1 MRTVFVNGEYLKENE
16 ANISIF
22 DRGFLFGD
30 AVYEVTAVLGGKL
43 AEFDN
48 HMNRLKRSLGEL
60 DMALE
65 MDKDSLLAMHRELVV
80 RNNIEEGAIY
90 LQISRGAADR
100 DFLFPSD
107 ETPTTIVAFTQ
118 EKSLI
123 DTPLAKRGMKVNL
136 VEDLRWQRSDIK
148 TVQLLYSS
156 LMKSR
161 AHKAGADDVW
171 LARDGMVTEG
181 SSNNAYIVTYDGEI
195 ITRPLSTDILHGI
208 TRQSLLS
215 YIQKEG
221 LKLTERAFSIE
232 EAKAAKEAFVTSAS
246 AFVIGVISIDGE
258 AIGDGKVGSMTK
270 ALREIYINETLKAL
284 I

>member
-1 MRTVFVNGEYLKENE
+1 MRTVFVNGEYLPEDQ

-48 HMNRLKRSLGEL
+48 HIMRLKRSLGEL

-65 MDKDSLLAMHRELVV
+65 MDRDSLLTMHRELVH
-80 RNNIEEGAIY
+80 RNQIEEGAVY
-90 LQISRGAADR
+90 LQITRGAADR

-107 ETPTTIVAFTQ
+107 DTPTTIVAFTQ
-118 EKSLI
+118 KKQLLEA
-123 DTPLAKRGMKVNL
+123 TPAKNGLKINL

-156 LMKSR
+156 LMKTC
-161 AHKAGADDVW
+161 AHKSGADDVW
-171 LARDGMVTEG
+171 LTKDGMITEG
-181 SSNNAYIVTYDGEI
+181 SSNNAYIVTTQREI
-195 ITRPLSTDILHGI
+195 ITRPLSNEILHGI

-215 YIQKEG
+215 YVQKEG
-221 LKLTERAFSIE
+221 LKLTERAFSID
-232 EAKAAKEAFVTSAS
+232 EAKSAKEAFVTSA
-246 AFVIGVISIDGE
+246 ATFVTGVISIDGE
-258 AIGDGKVGSMTK
+258 PVGDGTIGSVTK
-270 ALREIYINETLKAL
+270 ALREIYIRETLQNL